1 MFCPNCGANI
11 PDDSEF
17 CEVCGAKV
25 NEEPVQ
31 ESSGFEAQSGW
42 DRQSAPAKKSSS
54 SGIAGNSVKYI
65 ITAVIAVVVVAL
77 GIFVVYAMK
86 HKDEEDVPLP
96 GEQPYNWINS
106 GPSDE
111 SDIIADGSVA
121 SDDVK
126 TDTAQADK
134 EEAKDAAASNV
145 SNASTEKEASG
156 SEATAV
162 SEKDSQ
168 ASQPAET
175 SEATTASSE
184 VTTASSDAVDLGSS
198 SAAPI
203 TAPTEDVTLS
213 TFDWFYNEGFPEDGT
228 PLSTLKEICGTWNC
242 MMTVTSMVSD
252 GEQTRILLTK
262 GQLSASDDSV
272 KLVMTLEEKIDY
284 YTDKPNDKNSEKPEK
299 EVLLTYNGSWDEL
312 MGYVNLT
319 SQNSDLGIQ
328 LRDYVEVSG
337 KQYAVGKV
345 YNGDIEIGDFVMV
358 R

>member
-1 MFCPNCGANI
+1 MFCPKCGANI
-11 PDDSEF
+11 PDDSDF
-17 CEVCGAKV
+17 CEACGAKV
-25 NEEPVQ
+25 NEEP
-31 ESSGFEAQSGW
+31 AQK
-42 DRQSAPAKKSSS
+42 ASS
-54 SGIAGNSVKYI
+54 SGGGSNNIKYI
-65 ITAVIAVVVVAL
+65 IAAVAVVAVVGI
-77 GIFVVYAMK
+77 GIFVVHSMK
-86 HKDEEDVPLP
+86 HAGEEGTILP
-96 GEQPYNWINS
+96 GRLPSGSDTIEEVEAEGANDVSVNS
-106 GPSDE
+106 DN
-111 SDIIADGSVA
+111 
-121 SDDVK
+121 
-126 TDTAQADK
+126 AQADK
-134 EEAKDAAASNV
+134 DEAKDADA
-145 SNASTEKEASG
+145 SNASNEKDASG

-168 ASQPAET
+168 TSQPAET

-184 VTTASSDAVDLGSS
+184 VTTASSDVVDSGTS

-203 TAPTEDVTLS
+203 TAPTEEVTLS

-252 GEQTRILLTK
+252 GEQTRILLTQ
-262 GQLSASDDSV
+262 GQLSATDDSV
-272 KLVMTLEEKIDY
+272 KLAMNLKEKIDY
-284 YTDKPNDKNSEKPEK
+284 YTDKPNYKNSEKPEN
-299 EVLLTYNGSWDEL
+299 EVVLTYNGSWDEL

>member
-25 NEEPVQ
+25 NEEPV
-31 ESSGFEAQSGW
+31 
-42 DRQSAPAKKSSS
+42 KKASS
-54 SGIAGNSVKYI
+54 SGGGSNNIKYI
-65 ITAVIAVVVVAL
+65 IAAVIVVVVVGL
-77 GIFVVYAMK
+77 GAFVVHSMK
-86 HKDEEDVPLP
+86 HAGEGGTILP
-96 GEQPYNWINS
+96 GRLPSGSDTIEEVEAEGANDVSVNS
-106 GPSDE
+106 DN
-111 SDIIADGSVA
+111 
-121 SDDVK
+121 
-126 TDTAQADK
+126 AQADK
-134 EEAKDAAASNV
+134 DEAKDADASNV

-284 YTDKPNDKNSEKPEK
+284 YTDKPNYKNSEKPEK

>member
-11 PDDSEF
+11 PDDSVF
-17 CEVCGAKV
+17 CEACGANV

-31 ESSGFEAQSGW
+31 ESSGFEAQSGG

-134 EEAKDAAASNV
+134 EEAKDAAATSVTN
-145 SNASTEKEASG
+145 EKEVSG
-156 SEATAV
+156 TDAV
-162 SEKDSQ
+162 SENDSQ
-168 ASQPAET
+168 VAEPAESSQDTMT
-175 SEATTASSE
+175 SSDVVVPETDTSGSTTA
-184 VTTASSDAVDLGSS
+184 
-198 SAAPI
+198 PI
-203 TAPTEDVTLS
+203 EDVTLE